1 MHVLWWLAPPVIATL
16 LAMAWVG
23 WAGRQRD
30 EVRRDD
36 SPEAMARLQRAL
48 AKPTP
53 HKGRPVAS
61 VAVEPTHGVAVRR
74 PAGRRTGVSTASG
87 TGRPVPS
94 PRRRSDSPP
103 EDRLTG

>member
-1 MHVLWWLAPPVIATL
+1 MLWWLAPPVVATL

-23 WAGRQRD
+23 WASRPRD

-48 AKPTP
+48 SKPP
-53 HKGRPVAS
+53 PRKGKPVQS

-74 PAGRRTGVSTASG
+74 PAGRRTGMGVRSAAAAG
-87 TGRPVPS
+87 TRPATTS
-94 PRRRSDSPP
+94 RAAKDQ
-103 EDRLTG
+103 RLTG